1 MEDIKP
7 IDKFTLDKYVKEE
20 DDLLEYVEMLG
31 CKCHPDY
38 DFIRVKKEIED
49 RTETN
54 ETEVATEQQA
64 TEQQAAAEEEEETKY
79 VFMGTTVTQ
88 EFKKRYN
95 AKVLN
100 ARYTFEK
107 YIQYK
112 DIQNTLE
119 ALNIDREKF
128 WYLLLF
134 VSDYIYGSCLEGIK
148 VKETS
153 RVLVEKLMQQLGKNI
168 GNSGCILSFIKPMT
182 LTLKLQEKHRSIEI
196 DDPISLAYI
205 YLVYEA
211 GKDYFS
217 NDKPTR
223 FDTQGID
230 TEYKTI
236 LVAMFYKLLKSFF
249 KLLPKTN
256 TSKSA
261 KAYSTVSL
269 NKTLLISRLVYLTNL
284 SKDKRYTGV
293 YEKNSKMCPNFI
305 KDQIKSYKDYEILR
319 ANKFYK

>member
-49 RTETN
+49 KAETN
-54 ETEVATEQQA
+54 E
-64 TEQQAAAEEEEETKY
+64 AAAEEEEETKY

-100 ARYTFEK
+100 AHYTFEK

-217 NDKPTR
+217 NDKPT
-223 FDTQGID
+223 
-230 TEYKTI
+230 
-236 LVAMFYKLLKSFF
+236 
-249 KLLPKTN
+249 
-256 TSKSA
+256 
-261 KAYSTVSL
+261 
-269 NKTLLISRLVYLTNL
+269 
-284 SKDKRYTGV
+284 
-293 YEKNSKMCPNFI
+293 
-305 KDQIKSYKDYEILR
+305 
-319 ANKFYK
+319 